1 MAGGVPALHP
11 ERRGQLNWSP
21 KANYVEKRGG
31 LPAYINSVSTA
42 FVRQGLPRS
51 EAIQRAIG
59 AVRNWCKYGTIRGE
73 HGGPKVSPAVRAAAC
88 KAAAQWEALK
98 VSASIPSDQRMAV
111 ELARRWD
118 AGLEPG
124 AAVVEL
130 AAKGRAEIELA
141 SVGGRHV
148 PGTAYEWRHG
158 WIPLNAQV
166 AARFRKRFRKL
177 SPTQQ
182 AALRRRV
189 KADKQAIPVGD
200 MGHAIRNLLAG
211 RSVARPGTTMPT
223 RRMPRGRRLK

>member
-1 MAGGVPALHP
+1 MAGGVPALHL
-11 ERRGQLNWSP
+11 ERRGQLNRSP
-21 KANYVEKRGG
+21 RSNWVEKRGG
-31 LPAYINSVSTA
+31 LPAYINSVATA
-42 FVRQGLPRS
+42 LERQGMTRQH
-51 EAIQRAIG
+51 AIQVAINTVKKACATG
-59 AVRNWCKYGTIRGE
+59 LW
-73 HGGPKVSPAVRAAAC
+73 GGQKRKISPAIQAAAC

-98 VSASIPSDQRMAV
+98 VSASIPSDQRLAV
-111 ELARRWD
+111 ELARRSD

-158 WIPLNAQV
+158 WIPLNARV

-177 SPTQQ
+177 SAAQQ

-200 MGHAIRNLLAG
+200 MGDAIRNLLAG